1 MCNQTALEIKRH
13 ALYGETEDGGGEI
26 KNVAPHLCL
35 FPFT

>member
-13 ALYGETEDGGGEI
+13 ALYGETEVEGGEI
-26 KNVAPHLCL
+26 KSVAPHLCL